1 MLPAHLI
8 HVSKAVEATNA
19 VMQTTVIERPK
30 SFRMMVLASNV
41 HLIPLQMIPIMSVME
56 LLDLPNHLVKQVV
69 VSEF

>member
-8 HVSKAVEATNA
+8 LVSKAVEVTNA